1 MTEFFISIS
10 SSIDTELSI
19 GIGLSEFIILVEKQ
33 TAAQILYTI
42 NRPQNMLSQSKSCQ
56 LLHKC
61 RNKLYNKSTAN
72 RSNGVRGLQLTNVKQ
87 NMTTIISNANLTT
100 F

>member
-42 NRPQNMLSQSKSCQ
+42 NRPQNMLCQSKSCQ

-61 RNKLYNKSTAN
+61 SCLQCFDAVGWRQERHPVCKKTEQWGA
-72 RSNGVRGLQLTNVKQ
+72 GVVICLD
-87 NMTTIISNANLTT
+87 
-100 F
+100 